1 MFFLLRALGR
11 CETLEECMEECHV
24 EQALVIFLVFS
35 SHHIRSYFIIVIIF
49 YYCTQDTASLLNPR
63 LSGPRMRRVGV
74 GARSPH

>member
-1 MFFLLRALGR
+1 MLRCFSSLRALGR

-49 YYCTQDTASLLNPR
+49 YYCTQDTASESKAG
-63 LSGPRMRRVGV
+63 SGPRMRRVGKQ
-74 GARSPH
+74 